1 MLKSV
6 TQKSDGLFKDR
17 GSKFIASLHPVR
29 SEEEADQ
36 LLQTVK
42 KEHPQATHHCYAWRM
57 DPENIREFSQDDGE
71 PSGTTGLPILNA
83 MRSANLINCMI
94 IVVRYYGGTN
104 LGKGGLIQAYGA
116 SAAESI
122 ENARL
127 KSVQLTTHF
136 RITYRYEQQNLID
149 KWKNLFEFT
158 EKEADYAEQ
167 VTLLLGCSDDKA
179 PDFKKT
185 IEANLHLLEAAEE
198 MGKGFDFV

>member
-29 SEEEADQ
+29 SDEEADQ
-36 LLQTVK
+36 ILQSVK
-42 KEHPQATHHCYAWRM
+42 KEHPQATHHCYAWRI

-71 PSGTTGLPILNA
+71 PSGTAGLPILNA

-136 RITYRYEQQNLID
+136 RITYKYEQQNLID

-185 IEANLHLLEAAEE
+185 IEANRHLLEAAEE
-198 MGKGFDFV
+198 TGKGFDFV

>member
-1 MLKSV
+1 MLKSI

-17 GSKFIASLHPVR
+17 GSKFLASLHPVR
-29 SEEEADQ
+29 SEDEVDEA
-36 LLQTVK
+36 LQSVK
-42 KEHPQATHHCYAWRM
+42 KEHPQATHHCFAWRI
-57 DPENIREFSQDDGE
+57 DPANIREFSQDDGE
-71 PSGTTGLPILNA
+71 PSGTAGLPILNA
-83 MRSANLINCMI
+83 MRSAGLINCLI

-116 SAAESI
+116 AAEESI
-122 ENARL
+122 QNARL

-158 EKEADYAEQ
+158 EKEADYGEQ

-179 PDFKKT
+179 ADFKKI
-185 IEANLHLLEAAEE
+185 IEANRHLLEDADET
-198 MGKGFDFV
+198 GKGFDFV

>member
-1 MLKSV
+1 MLKSI

-17 GSKFIASLHPVR
+17 GSKFLGSLHPVR
-29 SEEEADQ
+29 SEDQVDEA
-36 LLQTVK
+36 LQSVK
-42 KEHPQATHHCYAWRM
+42 KEHPQATHHCFAWRI
-57 DPENIREFSQDDGE
+57 DPANIREFSQDDGE
-71 PSGTTGLPILNA
+71 PSGTAGLPILNA
-83 MRSANLINCMI
+83 MRSAGLINCLI

-116 SAAESI
+116 AAEESI
-122 ENARL
+122 QNARL

-158 EKEADYAEQ
+158 EKEADYGEQ

-179 PDFKKT
+179 ADFKKI
-185 IEANLHLLEAAEE
+185 IEANRHLLEDADET
-198 MGKGFDFV
+198 GKGFDFV